1 MYSKEYTFAP
11 AKQKDKY
18 MVGMQK
24 GNKWKLLII
33 TLFCISTLL
42 MSCIKFNSDSE
53 IYSPSLLNA
62 LDYSTEE
69 SKISQS
75 LETSK
80 SIMDTTTNKNTFK
93 RVKLEFDQA
102 LSNYEFIYSHLSEEG
117 AHNQYSANDQIAMI
131 SLRETMDNSMR
142 KFGESAYKYEQV
154 EKEGL
159 DVLINFNLL
168 KKELNIS
175 EEKKFDIYDSF
186 EIVDKNIAKYNRIK
200 DAYDSLMD
208 ITNKDNIAYY
218 NQHPNRYQVV
228 FICANLKELI
238 TIRSFIEKT
247 SDLYTNRKDKQYV
260 KANKLDINNLT
271 KELKS
276 IGNRRELCNLYL
288 PNETKKLRTLE
299 RFVLTIR

>member
-1 MYSKEYTFAP
+1 
-11 AKQKDKY
+11 

-42 MSCIKFNSDSE
+42 MSCIKFSSDSE
-53 IYSPSLLNA
+53 TYSPSLISA
-62 LDYSTEE
+62 VDFTTEE
-69 SKISQS
+69 SNISQS

-80 SIMDTTTNKNTFK
+80 SIMDTTTNKDTFK
-93 RVKLEFDQA
+93 SAKTKFDLA
-102 LSNYEFIYSHLSEEG
+102 RSNYEYVYTHLSKKG
-117 AHNQYSANDQIAMI
+117 AHSQYSAKDQIQMI
-131 SLRETMDNSMR
+131 ALRQTMNNSMR
-142 KFGESAYKYEQV
+142 KFGESAYKYDQV

-168 KKELNIS
+168 KKELKIS

-186 EIVDKNIAKYNRIK
+186 EIVDKNIAKYNRIH
-200 DAYDSLMD
+200 DAYDSLMG
-208 ITNKDNIAYY
+208 IANKDKIAYY
-218 NQHPNRYQVV
+218 NEHPNRYQVV

-247 SDLYTNRKDKQYV
+247 NDLYSNRKDKQYV
-260 KANKLDINNLT
+260 KANKSDINSLT

-276 IGNRRELCNLYL
+276 IGNRRELCNIYL
-288 PNETKKLRTLE
+288 PKETKKLRTLE
-299 RFVLTIR
+299 KFVLTIR